1 MYISFLCPYYALDLG
16 IDYRLFRNK
25 CMLSAGVDDVFDS
38 RGKRHVKSHYTDVVS
53 DGIYIPQGM
62 GRSYRVGLKFNF
74 NTGKKVGVR
83 NKDRSNS
90 EEMERM

>member
-1 MYISFLCPYYALDLG
+1 MVCELHKPFLF
-16 IDYRLFRNK
+16 DYN
-25 CMLSAGVDDVFDS
+25 S

-53 DGIYIPQGM
+53 DGIYMPGGM
-62 GRSYRVGLKFNF
+62 GRSYWVSLKFNF

-90 EEMERM
+90 EEMERL